1 MMVESFAAPDSGGIM
16 VNGKDIVHLSP
27 QGRNLGMV
35 FHDYALFPHM
45 TVLENVMF
53 PLKVRK
59 YSQKECEERARWA
72 IDLVRLSSFSSRLPK
87 ELSGGPQQR
96 VALARAVVFPPE
108 IFLLDE
114 PLDRTRVV

>member
-1 MMVESFAAPDSGGIM
+1 MMLAGFAAPDSGRIM
-16 VNGKDIVHLSP
+16 LNGKDIVHLSP

-35 FHDYALFPHM
+35 FQNYALFPHM

-72 IDLVRLSSFSSRLPK
+72 IDLVRRSEERRVGKECVSTCRSRWSPYH
-87 ELSGGPQQR
+87 
-96 VALARAVVFPPE
+96 
-108 IFLLDE
+108 
-114 PLDRTRVV
+114 

>member
-1 MMVESFAAPDSGGIM
+1 ML
-16 VNGKDIVHLSP
+16 NGKDIVHLSP

-35 FHDYALFPHM
+35 FQNYALFPHM

-72 IDLVRLSSFSSRLPK
+72 IDLVRLRSEEHTS
-87 ELSGGPQQR
+87 ELQSLMR
-96 VALARAVVFPPE
+96 ISYAVFCVKKKKKFQAY
-108 IFLLDE
+108 IYDKITNNTL
-114 PLDRTRVV
+114 